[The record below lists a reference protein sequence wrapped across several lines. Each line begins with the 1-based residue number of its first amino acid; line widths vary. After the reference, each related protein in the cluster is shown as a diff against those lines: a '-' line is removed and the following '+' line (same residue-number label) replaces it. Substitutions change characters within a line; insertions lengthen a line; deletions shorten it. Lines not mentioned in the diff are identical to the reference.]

1 VEESK
6 GKDAYTKESLNWV
19 LLGQYN
25 NEASKKLSR
34 NYKRTFA
41 LLPSVDHVG
50 NKTKPANFKI
60 CAWRT
65 NDAKSDLSYDDF
77 LELCRKVV
85 TAAKSKRR

>member
-1 VEESK
+1 M
-6 GKDAYTKESLNWV
+6 NWV

-25 NEASKKLSR
+25 NEASKMLSR
-34 NYKRTFA
+34 DYKKTFA

-85 TAAKSKRR
+85 AAAKPKRR